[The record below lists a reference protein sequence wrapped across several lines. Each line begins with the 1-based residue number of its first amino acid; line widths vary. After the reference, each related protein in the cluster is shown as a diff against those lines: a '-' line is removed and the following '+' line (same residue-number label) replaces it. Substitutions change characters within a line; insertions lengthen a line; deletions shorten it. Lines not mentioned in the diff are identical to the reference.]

1 MSDAAPLQGRTAV
14 VTGGTRGIGRAIAL
28 ELARQGAAV
37 AACYR
42 ERVEEARVL
51 EHDLR
56 ALGARCLVAP
66 CDVSRA
72 ADVQR
77 FFADV
82 AADLGSVDILVNNAG
97 MARDRMFVFLE
108 ECHWHDVM
116 QVNLHGAFLCAK
128 AVIRGMM
135 VRRWGRVISI
145 VSASAHVGLPGQASY
160 SASKAALVG
169 LTRTLA
175 REAAPHGVLVN
186 AVAPGFI
193 ESEMTATITDEA
205 RAALLDRVALHRAGH
220 PEDVASLVAFLAS
233 DRAAYVT
240 GQVIHVDGGLF

>member
-14 VTGGTRGIGRAIAL
+14 VTGGTRGIGRAITL

-42 ERVEEARVL
+42 ERVAEAQSL
-51 EHDLR
+51 EQDLR
-56 ALGARCLVAP
+56 TLGARHLVAA

-72 ADVQR
+72 DDVER
-77 FFADV
+77 FFASV
-82 AADLGSVDILVNNAG
+82 AADLGPVDVLVNNAG
-97 MARDRMFVFLE
+97 MARDRVFVFLE
-108 ECHWHDVM
+108 ERDWNDVV
-116 QVNLHGAFLCAK
+116 QVNLHGAFLCVK

-135 VRRWGRVISI
+135 VRRWGRIISI

-160 SASKAALVG
+160 SASKAGLVG

-193 ESEMTATITDEA
+193 ESEMTAALTEEA
-205 RAALLDRVALHRAGH
+205 RAALLDRVALHRPGC

-233 DRAAYVT
+233 DRASYVT
-240 GQVIHVDGGLF
+240 AQVLHVDGGLF